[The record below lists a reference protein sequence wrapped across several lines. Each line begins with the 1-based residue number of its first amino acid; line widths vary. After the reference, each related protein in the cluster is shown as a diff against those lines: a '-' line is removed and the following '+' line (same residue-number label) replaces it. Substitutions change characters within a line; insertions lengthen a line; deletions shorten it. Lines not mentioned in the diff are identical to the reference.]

1 MPLEE
6 EVEVVDYRYLL
17 RLFFP
22 LSTADVELESIL
34 VAVAVEVEVAVVEL
48 MVVVV
53 VVVVAHGERFDLRSG
68 YLRVCGQLSLC
79 DFHLG
84 TLA

>member
-1 MPLEE
+1 MPLEV
-6 EVEVVDYRYLL
+6 EVEAVDYRYLL

-22 LSTADVELESIL
+22 LSTADVELESIP
-34 VAVAVEVEVAVVEL
+34 VAVEVEVAVVEL

-53 VVVVAHGERFDLRSG
+53 VVVVHGERFGLRSG
-68 YLRVCGQLSLC
+68 YLRVCGKLCLC

>member
-1 MPLEE
+1 MPL

-22 LSTADVELESIL
+22 LSTADVELESIP
-34 VAVAVEVEVAVVEL
+34 VAVEVEVAVVEL
-48 MVVVV
+48 MLVVV
-53 VVVVAHGERFDLRSG
+53 HGERFDLRSG
-68 YLRVCGQLSLC
+68 YLRVCGELCLC

>member
-1 MPLEE
+1 MGCH
-6 EVEVVDYRYLL
+6 YLL

-22 LSTADVELESIL
+22 LSTADVKLASTP
-34 VAVAVEVEVAVVEL
+34 VAVEVEVAVVESK
-48 MVVVV
+48 VVVV
-53 VVVVAHGERFDLRSG
+53 VVHGERVDLRSG
-68 YLRVCGQLSLC
+68 YLRVCARLCLC

>member
-1 MPLEE
+1 MPL

-22 LSTADVELESIL
+22 LSTADVELESIP
-34 VAVAVEVEVAVVEL
+34 VAVEVEVAVVESML
-48 MVVVV
+48 VVV
-53 VVVVAHGERFDLRSG
+53 HCERFDLRSG
-68 YLRVCGQLSLC
+68 YLRVCGKLCLC